1 LWARRAR
8 FPLALSI
15 VECIRAQLRTGITV
29 LAPLERVANRSA
41 ANRVG
46 SAHPNAVC
54 DRHVVSPAHRS
65 PDAASD
71 CEADPSRHAAPHA
84 SADRQT
90 DTNPAACEQ
99 VDPAWLTDE

>member
-29 LAPLERVANRSA
+29 LAPLERVVNRSA

-84 SADRQT
+84 SADR
-90 DTNPAACEQ
+90 
-99 VDPAWLTDE
+99 

>member
-8 FPLALSI
+8 FPLHSI
-15 VECIRAQLRTGITV
+15 AECIRAELRTDLTV
-29 LAPLERVANRSA
+29 LARLDRVAIRSP

-46 SAHPNAVC
+46 SAHPNAVR

-65 PDAASD
+65 PDAAPD
-71 CEADPSRHAAPHA
+71 CEADSASHAAAHA
-84 SADRQT
+84 SADREAH
-90 DTNPAACEQ
+90 PHPIAGEQ

>member
-29 LAPLERVANRSA
+29 LAGLERVANRSP
-41 ANRVG
+41 ANRVS

-54 DRHVVSPAHRS
+54 DRHVVSPADPS
-65 PDAASD
+65 PHA
-71 CEADPSRHAAPHA
+71 EADA
-84 SADRQT
+84 SADREAHP
-90 DTNPAACEQ
+90 NSVACEQ